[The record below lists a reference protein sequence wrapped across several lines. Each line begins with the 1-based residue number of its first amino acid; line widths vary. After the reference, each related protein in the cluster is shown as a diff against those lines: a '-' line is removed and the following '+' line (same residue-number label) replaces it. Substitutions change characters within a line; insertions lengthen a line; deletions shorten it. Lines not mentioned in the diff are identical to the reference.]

1 MVWAKRIY
9 KAAVIAV
16 LCITIAVAALIVA
29 VVISSR
35 SSGQKNGN
43 ADAGTPP
50 AASQGGYPED
60 GAESAAGSAQ
70 LPDVDYGVPLGTG
83 ADDPAPPDPPVP
95 APDPEGDGEGDG
107 DDGAPN
113 PATDLDA
120 GQGMPEPGY
129 NSPGFS
135 SALDGG
141 LQSAIDGIAKKYGAV
156 GVQVAVI
163 DKGEIAG
170 SYMYGYATKDS
181 MPMAAD
187 TKIRI
192 ASLSKIILAM
202 TIMRLCE
209 LGRLDIDADIGE
221 YWGAEVRNPNHRG
234 APITMRQ
241 ILSHTSSI
249 RVYDYGFAA
258 GGELVR
264 SRFLDGSCFGGG
276 APGSMNSWNYNNY
289 AFAAL
294 GLTVEVA
301 TGETVNS
308 LSEQHLFAPLGID
321 AAFGSG
327 SIAGIENL
335 ATLYVNGGG
344 VGRSLDAQK
353 RTLGSTF
360 PGENGEEFPGGLTI
374 SAHDLAKLVA
384 VLVNDGEYCG
394 ARVLSPESVALM
406 MESQGRTG
414 GFDQCLPLRRLAS
427 CFGEEEL
434 YFHTGSNYG
443 VFSLFSYSQASGK
456 GVVVLTTGANGVR
469 DGIGM
474 PMVCAEIS
482 KLIYEQT

>member
-1 MVWAKRIY
+1 MAWKRRIY
-9 KAAVIAV
+9 IAAVIV
-16 LCITIAVAALIVA
+16 ILCIAAIIAALTIAA
-29 VVISSR
+29 VVRTHNPGQLNDIAD
-35 SSGQKNGN
+35 SGI
-43 ADAGTPP
+43 P
-50 AASQGGYPED
+50 AEASQDADSGHDPESD
-60 GAESAAGSAQ
+60 AESAQ
-70 LPDVDYGVPLGTG
+70 LPGADYGDPPGTD
-83 ADDPAPPDPPVP
+83 ADDTESLEPPLP
-95 APDPEGDGEGDG
+95 APDPEDGGDEGVPD
-107 DDGAPN
+107 

-120 GQGMPEPGY
+120 GQDMPEPGY
-129 NSPGFS
+129 VSPDFS
-135 SALDGG
+135 QALDGG
-141 LQSAIDGIAKKYGAV
+141 LQSAIDAIAKKYGAV

-163 DKGEIAG
+163 DKGEVAG

-181 MPMAAD
+181 GPMEAD

-192 ASLSKIILAM
+192 ASLSKVILAM

-221 YWGAEVRNPNHRG
+221 YWGAEVRNPNHSG
-234 APITMRQ
+234 VPITMRQ

-294 GLTVEVA
+294 GLTVEVV

-308 LSEQHLFAPLGID
+308 LAEQYLFSPLGID

-327 SIAGIENL
+327 SISGIDSL
-335 ATLYVNGGG
+335 ATLYTSGGG

-353 RTLGSTF
+353 RTLGSTY

-374 SAHDLAKLVA
+374 SAHDLSKLVA
-384 VLVNDGEYCG
+384 VLVNGGEYCG
-394 ARVLSPESVALM
+394 VRILSPESVDLM

-443 VFSLFSYSQASGK
+443 VFSLFSYSQVSGK

-474 PMVCAEIS
+474 PKVCAEIS
-482 KLIYEQT
+482 KLIYEET